1 MNDKVAKSFNEQIQA
16 EFYSAYMYYAMSLY
30 CEGKNLKGIASWLKK
45 QYEEERE
52 HAMRL
57 IGHVQDRGQTVTLMA
72 IEQPQAEYASI
83 LEVFE
88 KSLAH
93 EKYVTKRIHDMYAL
107 AVKEKDYAAQNHLQ
121 WFIGEQ
127 VEEEASFTEI
137 VETLKLI
144 GDSPMGLFQLN
155 AQLGK
160 RE

>member
-1 MNDKVAKSFNEQIQA
+1 
-16 EFYSAYMYYAMSLY
+16 MSHRGVRIDDDQQRGWGGSPSLVVFWDSSQNQTHTG
-30 CEGKNLKGIASWLKK
+30 EK

-121 WFIGEQ
+121 WFIDEQ

>member
-1 MNDKVAKSFNEQIQA
+1 MPKT
-16 EFYSAYMYYAMSLY
+16 
-30 CEGKNLKGIASWLKK
+30 
-45 QYEEERE
+45 
-52 HAMRL
+52 L
-57 IGHVQDRGQTVTLMA
+57 IGIPFFFTENLLLTGSVF
-72 IEQPQAEYASI
+72 

-93 EKYVTKRIHDMYAL
+93 EKYVTKRIHDLYAL

-121 WFIGEQ
+121 WFIDEQ

-137 VETLKLI
+137 VENLKLI